1 MAITHPPGD
10 EPHSPAESGTVLEF
24 PEGAKSEERRRR
36 MAPGDRRSMILDE
49 AAEFFATNG
58 PAASTRALAKALGI
72 TQALLYRYFPS
83 KEALYQ
89 EVFEH
94 LLSDWFDRL
103 AGAIAAP
110 ETGWNKVELVL
121 RAGFRFFADNP
132 SYVRLARREAI
143 DGGQHLG
150 IDLASVL
157 RPTFDLAADYFDREM
172 VSGTFRK
179 QDSRQLLITGYGA
192 LLSYFS
198 DEPFL
203 EGLLDIAPLSD
214 DALAAREEHVV
225 QFFRAA
231 LLP

>member
-1 MAITHPPGD
+1 MSTTTVR
-10 EPHSPAESGTVLEF
+10 ESDTGQ
-24 PEGAKSEERRRR
+24 
-36 MAPGDRRSMILDE
+36 RSTRDQILDE
-49 AAEFFATNG
+49 ALACFAQAGYEGTSLNDI
-58 PAASTRALAKALGI
+58 AAGVGI
-72 TQALLYRYFPS
+72 RRPSLLHHFAS

-103 AGAIAAP
+103 AGAIRSH
-110 ETGWNKVELVL
+110 EEGWSKVELVL

-132 SYVRLARREAI
+132 SYVRMVRREAI
-143 DGGQHLG
+143 DAGQHFA
-150 IDLASVL
+150 IDMASVL
-157 RPTFDLAADYFDREM
+157 RPMFDQAANYFDREM
-172 VSGTFRK
+172 DVGTFRR

-203 EGLLDIAPLSD
+203 EGLLDIAPLSAE
-214 DALAAREEHVV
+214 ALVAREEHVI
-225 QFFRAA
+225 QFFAAA

>member
-1 MAITHPPGD
+1 MASGTTAPPGD
-10 EPHSPAESGTVLEF
+10 GGPRDIDGGPRTTREQILE
-24 PEGAKSEERRRR
+24 E
-36 MAPGDRRSMILDE
+36 
-49 AAEFFATNG
+49 
-58 PAASTRALAKALGI
+58 ALALFAQGGYGGTSLNDIAAGVGI
-72 TQALLYRYFPS
+72 RRPSLLHHFAS

-89 EVFEH
+89 EVFEN
-94 LLSDWFDRL
+94 LLSDWFERL
-103 AGAIAAP
+103 AGAITSP
-110 ETGWNKVELVL
+110 EHGWAKVELVL

-132 SYVRLARREAI
+132 SYVRMVRREAI

-157 RPTFDLAADYFDREM
+157 RPHFDLATAYFQREM
-172 VSGTFRK
+172 DAGTFRA
-179 QDSRQLLITGYGA
+179 QDPRQLLITGYGA

-203 EGLLDIAPLSD
+203 EGLLDMAPMSS
-214 DALAAREEHVV
+214 DALANREEHIV

>member
-1 MAITHPPGD
+1 MSGSPSASARSETEAPPRNTR
-10 EPHSPAESGTVLEF
+10 EQ
-24 PEGAKSEERRRR
+24 
-36 MAPGDRRSMILDE
+36 ILDE
-49 AAEFFATNG
+49 ALACFAQAGYEGTSLNDI
-58 PAASTRALAKALGI
+58 AAGVGI
-72 TQALLYRYFPS
+72 RRPSLLHHFPS

-110 ETGWNKVELVL
+110 EQGWDKVELVL

-132 SYVRLARREAI
+132 NYVRMVRREAI
-143 DGGQHLG
+143 DGGQHLA

-157 RPTFDLAADYFDREM
+157 RPMFDLAADHFDREM
-172 VSGTFRK
+172 DAGTFER
-179 QDSRQLLITGYGA
+179 QDSRQLMITGYGA

-203 EGLLDIAPLSD
+203 EGLLDVAPLSD
-214 DALAAREEHVV
+214 DALAAREEHIV
-225 QFFRAA
+225 QFFRSA
-231 LLP
+231 LMP

>member
-1 MAITHPPGD
+1 MSTT
-10 EPHSPAESGTVLEF
+10 TVRDSDT
-24 PEGAKSEERRRR
+24 GQR
-36 MAPGDRRSMILDE
+36 
-49 AAEFFATNG
+49 
-58 PAASTRALAKALGI
+58 STRNQILEEALACFAQAGYDGTSLNDIAAGVGI
-72 TQALLYRYFPS
+72 RRPSLLHHFAS

-103 AGAIAAP
+103 TGAIRAP
-110 ETGWNKVELVL
+110 EKGWSKVELVL

-132 SYVRLARREAI
+132 SYVRMVRREAI
-143 DGGQHLG
+143 DAGQHFA
-150 IDLASVL
+150 IDMASVL
-157 RPTFDLAADYFDREM
+157 RPMFDQAANYFDREM
-172 VSGTFRK
+172 DVGTFRR

-203 EGLLDIAPLSD
+203 EGLLDVAPLSAE
-214 DALAAREEHVV
+214 ALVAREEHVV
-225 QFFRAA
+225 QFFAAA

>member
-1 MAITHPPGD
+1 MAVQREPSIDSDINRTINRTINRAVDGD
-10 EPHSPAESGTVLEF
+10 VDGDIEPAH
-24 PEGAKSEERRRR
+24 
-36 MAPGDRRSMILDE
+36 RSTRDQILDE
-49 AAEFFATNG
+49 ALACFAQSGYEGTSLNDI
-58 PAASTRALAKALGI
+58 AAGVGI
-72 TQALLYRYFPS
+72 RRPSLLHHFPS

-103 AGAIAAP
+103 ASAIAAP
-110 ETGWNKVELVL
+110 EVGWDKVELVL

-132 SYVRLARREAI
+132 SYVRMVRREAI
-143 DGGQHLG
+143 DGGQHLA

-157 RPTFDLAADYFDREM
+157 RPMFDLAADYFERQMDA
-172 VSGTFRK
+172 GTFQR
-179 QDSRQLLITGYGA
+179 QDARQLMITGYGA

-203 EGLLDIAPLSD
+203 EGLLDVAPLSA

-225 QFFRAA
+225 EFFRAA
-231 LLP
+231 LMP